1 MENKQPDNEIIIYRG
16 DGGQT
21 SIQVRIQGETVWL
34 NQTQLAELFST
45 SRPNITMHI
54 KNIFGALI
62 S

>member
-45 SRPNITMHI
+45 SRPNITMH
-54 KNIFGALI
+54 KI
-62 S
+62 SLEL